1 MPSLFE
7 QALRFT
13 TLHEAWQR
21 VWENRGCAGSD
32 GETLEEFAGDLP
44 NNLTRLRTE
53 VIEGTYRPHPLLRVV
68 VQSPGEVT
76 V

>member
-13 TLHEAWQR
+13 TLHEVWQR

-44 NNLTRLRTE
+44 NNLS
-53 VIEGTYRPHPLLRVV
+53 
-68 VQSPGEVT
+68 QM
-76 V
+76 